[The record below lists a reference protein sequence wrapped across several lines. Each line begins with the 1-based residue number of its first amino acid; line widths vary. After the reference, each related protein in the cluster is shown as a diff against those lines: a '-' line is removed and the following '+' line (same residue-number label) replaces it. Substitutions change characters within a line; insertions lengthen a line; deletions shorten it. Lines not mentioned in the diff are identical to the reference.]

1 MTAVGTELPVWR
13 LDEVDA
19 ARMKVLALLLADP
32 NPLHFDP
39 AAVRAVGLG
48 DRPVNQGP
56 SSMAMLANAV
66 RAAYP
71 AGRLLRLQVTL
82 RGAVAAGDEAVV
94 RGVVTG
100 HELTD
105 AGETVRCD
113 LTLESG
119 SRTVLHGRADVLLPE
134 PR

>member
-1 MTAVGTELPVWR
+1 MTGVGTELPAWR
-13 LDEVDA
+13 LDAVDA
-19 ARMKVLALLLADP
+19 GKMKVLALLLADP

-56 SSMAMLANAV
+56 SGMAMLANAV

-82 RGAVAAGDEAVV
+82 RGSLAAGDEVVV

-105 AGETVRCD
+105 AGETVRCE

-119 SRTVLHGRADVLLPE
+119 SRAVLRGSAEVLLPGS
-134 PR
+134 R